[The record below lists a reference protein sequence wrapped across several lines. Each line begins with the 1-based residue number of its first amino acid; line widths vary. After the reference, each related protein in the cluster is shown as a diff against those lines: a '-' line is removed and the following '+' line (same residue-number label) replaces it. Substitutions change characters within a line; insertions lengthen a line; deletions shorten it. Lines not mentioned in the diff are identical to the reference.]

1 MRSTDDAHIGL
12 NRYSTAQ
19 ALELSLLHDAKKLWL
34 QLERKIADLIQKQR
48 ATVSPLEPP
57 NTARHRSGV
66 GAALVTEQFAF
77 EQTCR
82 YGGAIHFHKWAVR
95 SAAPLV
101 NGFRNQLLAGSCFP
115 VDQHRGAGRRHD
127 SHHAKYAP

>member
-1 MRSTDDAHIGL
+1 MRGTDHAHIGL

-57 NTARHRSGV
+57 DTARDRSGV

-82 YGGAIHFHKWAVR
+82 YGGAIHLHNCTIR
-95 SAAPLV
+95 SVAALV
-101 NGFRNQLLAGSCFP
+101 NGLC
-115 VDQHRGAGRRHD
+115 DE
-127 SHHAKYAP
+127 